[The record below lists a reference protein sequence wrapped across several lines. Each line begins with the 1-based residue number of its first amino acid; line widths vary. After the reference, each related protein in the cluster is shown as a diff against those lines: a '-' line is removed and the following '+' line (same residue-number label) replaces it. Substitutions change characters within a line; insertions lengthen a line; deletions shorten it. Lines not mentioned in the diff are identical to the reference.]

1 MATEPENDGASPR
14 TLSAFIDQLMTEGV
28 AAVFRDEAIPSE
40 DPESIRLLSAWDM
53 IARNE
58 LAGNAPALSVITAT
72 WASKILYLACRF
84 VACREVSEAEIVR
97 SLAEKAPEPR
107 SPSVDW
113 SADLLFRHLPEVYRA
128 ARHLS
133 NSDPLVR
140 ELLKLAAAWPLS
152 SVGIPLEDEPNLST
166 FIQHPAL
173 KQLYVDRI
181 LEAADVSRLGDPQ
194 VNEAIRVALGAYPE
208 LCPTVASK
216 ISPPSVELTVPCPAE

>member
-1 MATEPENDGASPR
+1 MKRESDGASPP
-14 TLSAFIDQLMTEGV
+14 TLSAFIDKLMTEGV
-28 AAVFRDEAIPSE
+28 AAVFGNTEVPSV
-40 DPESIRLLSAWDM
+40 DPECGRLLVAWDG
-53 IARNE
+53 IARSD
-58 LAGNAPALSVITAT
+58 LAGEVPPFSVSTAT
-72 WASKILYLACRF
+72 WASKILYLACKF
-84 VACREVSEAEIVR
+84 VVCREIPEAEIVR
-97 SLAEKAPEPR
+97 SLAEKCPEPH

-113 SADLLFRHLPEVYRA
+113 SADLLFRYLPEVYRG

-152 SVGIPLEDEPNLST
+152 SVGIPLEREPSLNT

-194 VNEAIRVALGAYPE
+194 VNEAIRIALGAYPE
-208 LCPTVASK
+208 LCPTVAIK
-216 ISPPSVELTVPCPAE
+216 VSPPSVELTAPCPAE